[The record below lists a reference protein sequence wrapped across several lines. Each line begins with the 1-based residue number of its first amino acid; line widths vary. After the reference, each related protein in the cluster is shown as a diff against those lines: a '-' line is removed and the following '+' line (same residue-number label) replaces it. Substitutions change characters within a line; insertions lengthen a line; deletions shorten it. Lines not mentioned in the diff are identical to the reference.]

1 LARGAELAVE
11 RSGVKKKFRLWY
23 ACGQCEQYY
32 HGVVQCAL
40 GWACWKT
47 YVDRPEGDQIRD
59 AAMGVL
65 GQGLSAAHHHEDAL
79 SVGKARLSM
88 LRRLRGSV
96 GSQLGAQGLIAKT
109 YASLGRLEEAASLQ
123 QEVYAGRVEFDG
135 EEHEKTLTTASSYA
149 GSLANL
155 GRFEEAKSL
164 LRKTTPVARRVLG
177 ECDETTLTMRT
188 NYVIALL
195 ADPGATLDD
204 LGEAVTTSEDTAR
217 IARRVL
223 GGSHPE
229 VVIIERSLRCARAKQ
244 LRARKTPDD
253 SVAIPAQERDIAQVT
268 ATKKRQGCDTSD
280 RERSRP
286 RVSAENDA
294 DDIE

>member
-1 LARGAELAVE
+1 MRG
-11 RSGVKKKFRLWY
+11 GVKKKFRLWY

-109 YASLGRLEEAASLQ
+109 YARL
-123 QEVYAGRVEFDG
+123 DG
-135 EEHEKTLTTASSYA
+135 LKRPRAYSKRYTPDVWSS
-149 GSLANL
+149 
-155 GRFEEAKSL
+155 
-164 LRKTTPVARRVLG
+164 
-177 ECDETTLTMRT
+177 
-188 NYVIALL
+188 
-195 ADPGATLDD
+195 
-204 LGEAVTTSEDTAR
+204 TAR
-217 IARRVL
+217 NMKRPSRQPAATR
-223 GGSHPE
+223 GP
-229 VVIIERSLRCARAKQ
+229 LR
-244 LRARKTPDD
+244 
-253 SVAIPAQERDIAQVT
+253 I
-268 ATKKRQGCDTSD
+268 
-280 RERSRP
+280 
-286 RVSAENDA
+286 
-294 DDIE
+294 

>member
-1 LARGAELAVE
+1 MASRGTLMRRALAV
-11 RSGVKKKFRLWY
+11 RMRAPKR
-23 ACGQCEQYY
+23 Q
-32 HGVVQCAL
+32 
-40 GWACWKT
+40 
-47 YVDRPEGDQIRD
+47 PIRTQD
-59 AAMGVL
+59 A
-65 GQGLSAAHHHEDAL
+65 
-79 SVGKARLSM
+79 
-88 LRRLRGSV
+88 
-96 GSQLGAQGLIAKT
+96 
-109 YASLGRLEEAASLQ
+109 
-123 QEVYAGRVEFDG
+123 
-135 EEHEKTLTTASSYA
+135 
-149 GSLANL
+149 
-155 GRFEEAKSL
+155 
-164 LRKTTPVARRVLG
+164 
-177 ECDETTLTMRT
+177 
-188 NYVIALL
+188 
-195 ADPGATLDD
+195 
-204 LGEAVTTSEDTAR
+204 AR